1 MSRRDLRTRTLAL
14 AVAAALAPGFALAQD
29 AVSPTS
35 PTPPAERSATQL
47 DAVTVTAQRREETL
61 QQTPVTITAISA
73 EELERNQVMRIDD
86 LKFSVPNVVIEP
98 NTVTSSGAK
107 IYLRGVGTD
116 DSLFTTDPAVAI
128 YIDDVYIPRQTGAM
142 FDLYDVERI
151 EVLRGPQG
159 TLYGRNAT
167 GGAIRYITKKP
178 NGESSGTVSG
188 QIGNLGRADLRVSLS
203 ERLGEWVDFSAAAL
217 TRNRDGIMRDV
228 TNNRDVNDQEIY
240 AARMGF
246 GFPLG
251 ERTRAT
257 VNIDHVK
264 ERSGP
269 VYATGVIRYPVTTKS
284 GAIRP
289 VNDPDHNYYTLQT
302 DLVPG
307 KNDLDQSG
315 IAVTLETDLDTVFWR
330 NIAHYR
336 SLDNLLYADVDGTAQ
351 KRFHLLQDQSQDQ
364 RGFESQ
370 LISQGDGAFKWVG
383 GVFAFAEGN
392 EQPTRQDNFV
402 TGPTNY
408 VKQDTKAV
416 AAYLQGAWRFENGFG
431 LTVGGRYSH
440 EEKEFSINSVRANG
454 TPNFNVQRK
463 ESWAKPDWKVLLDY
477 RFTDSI
483 MGYASAAT
491 GFKSGGFNGRAAS
504 VAALTSVDE
513 ESVLSYEVGLK
524 TQLMDDRV
532 RLNVNYYRNDYT
544 DLQLTAFNDVGA
556 LVLSNAADT
565 LIQGFEGEL
574 QAIVSENWQMH
585 ASVGTIDGEYRG
597 FSAANRP
604 AFEGKNLKQ
613 APKMQWTI
621 GTTNTVPLSGGEL
634 VFSAQAHHSDRYEL
648 TQDNS
653 PLVFTK
659 AYTLVDAR
667 LSWEP
672 DGDKWMVALWGK
684 NLTNEAYMTGGFDI
698 AGLGIA
704 DAYMNVPR
712 TYGVDFRY
720 RFW

>member
-1 MSRRDLRTRTLAL
+1 MHKPDLRTRTLAL
-14 AVAAALAPGFALAQD
+14 AVAATLAPAIAAAQD
-29 AVSPTS
+29 AAVSDAPEAA
-35 PTPPAERSATQL
+35 PNPSATQL
-47 DAVTVTAQRREETL
+47 DVVTVTAQRREEAL
-61 QQTPVTITAISA
+61 QQTPVTITALSA
-73 EELERNQVMRIDD
+73 EQLEHNQVMRIDD

-178 NGESSGTVSG
+178 NGESRGEVSG
-188 QIGNLGRADLRVSLS
+188 QIGNFGRADVRLSLS
-203 ERLGEWVDFSAAAL
+203 ARLGESVDFTAAAL

-246 GFPLG
+246 GFPVG

-257 VNIDHVK
+257 VNIDHIK

-269 VYATGVIRYPVTTKS
+269 VYATGVIRDPVTTPG

-289 VNDPDHNYYTLQT
+289 VNDPDRNYYTLQT

-315 IAVTLETDLDTVFWR
+315 IAVTLETDLENVFWR
-330 NIAHYR
+330 NIIHYR

-351 KRFHLLQDQSQDQ
+351 RRFHLLQDQHQ
-364 RGFESQ
+364 RQHGFESQ
-370 LISQGDGAFKWVG
+370 LISQGSGPFTWVG
-383 GVFAFAEGN
+383 GVFAFAESN

-416 AAYLQGAWRFENGFG
+416 AAYVQGAWRFDNGLG
-431 LTVGGRYSH
+431 ITAGGRYSH
-440 EEKEFSINSVRANG
+440 ERKEFSINSVRPDG
-454 TPNFNVQRK
+454 TPNFQAQR
-463 ESWAKPDWKVLLDY
+463 EQSWAKPDWKLLLDY
-477 RFTDSI
+477 RFTDSV

-513 ESVLSYEVGLK
+513 ETVLSYELGLK
-524 TQLMDDRV
+524 TQLLDNRV
-532 RLNVNYYRNDYT
+532 RLNVNYYRNDY
-544 DLQLTAFNDVGA
+544 DNLQLTAFNNVGA
-556 LVLSNAADT
+556 LVLSNATNA

-574 QAIVSENWQMH
+574 QAIVNKNWQVH

-597 FSAANRP
+597 FSDANRP
-604 AFEGKNLKQ
+604 AFAGKHLKQ
-613 APKMQWTI
+613 APKVQWTV
-621 GTTNTVPLSGGEL
+621 GTTNTIPLNSGNL
-634 VFSAQAHHSDRYEL
+634 VFSAQAHHSDKYEL

-653 PLVFTK
+653 PLVYTK
-659 AYTLVDAR
+659 PYLLVDAR

-672 DGDKWMVALWGK
+672 NSGKWMVAAWSK
-684 NLTNEAYMTGGFDI
+684 NLTNEQYMTGGFDI

-712 TYGVDFRY
+712 TYGIDFRY